1 MAQEQSSKN
10 CYPSGYSPKGWVRA
24 DQYIIELVC
33 EKKAKTLKKEL
44 PIKFWSN
51 PEWEKF
57 FKSQLRKCKSL
68 LQKYSSEAIIKAL
81 QDKRSWNI
89 YSLFAP
95 WLEDVIKEYQT
106 TLDTPQVKQDLPE
119 IVSSNEF
126 KTRPKR
132 SKSLIDRLEDIE

>member
-1 MAQEQSSKN
+1 M
-10 CYPSGYSPKGWVRA
+10 
-24 DQYIIELVC
+24 
-33 EKKAKTLKKEL
+33 KKKQ
-44 PIKFWSN
+44 FWSN

-106 TLDTPQVKQDLPE
+106 TLDTPQIKQDLPE

>member
-10 CYPSGYSPKGWVRA
+10 CYPSRYSPQGWVRA
-24 DQYIIELVC
+24 NQYIIELVC